1 MHELFE
7 EAQTELLTSQSSIH
21 DQQSIL
27 DRLDRIEAALGIS
40 QEAPESVP
48 VSQSLD
54 LDEETDSVPLQGLW
68 NAVAHLRS
76 ITRPAPDDNIW
87 ARPIVKRLWSA

>member
-1 MHELFE
+1 MHELIE

-27 DRLDRIEAALGIS
+27 DRLDRIEVALGIS
-40 QEAPESVP
+40 QEAPESAP
-48 VSQSLD
+48 ASESLD
-54 LDEETDSVPLQGLW
+54 LDEEPDSVPLQGVW
-68 NAVAHLRS
+68 TAVAHLRS

-87 ARPIVKRLWSA
+87 SRPIVKRLWSA